1 MTDKTSIIII
11 PILNLGQ
18 NPPFLDQIRLKR
30 AFFEINRR
38 NKAEKSSTYGEILFL
53 TNFDIPVTKIK
64 STITSP
70 TLNLGP
76 NPPFWAQIGPK
87 IANFNKYR

>member
-30 AFFEINRR
+30 AFFEINRQ
-38 NKAEKSSTYGEILFL
+38 NKAEKSSTYDEIVFL

-70 TLNLGP
+70 TLD
-76 NPPFWAQIGPK
+76 FGPK
-87 IANFNKYR
+87 FPFFGPI